1 LREGCSKLKKIFSVI
16 ILAISLT
23 ILSPKFV
30 SALDKPTVS
39 FVGVSQSPLIVGDKE
54 KFYLT
59 TKNAK
64 EVQYRVFLFEEN
76 LNQWTELTTGYTE
89 ITNAQVPYKISPEKV
104 YNLGKYKLSVWVRG
118 KGSNANYDSY
128 YVANLNCVNRDDNNR
143 VYLNGDMKIEK
154 DEYMMGEDVEI
165 NGIENISGM
174 KAPYQYKLHI
184 YNATKNEWTNDITGY
199 SEGKIL
205 WQPKEVG
212 TYVVDVWA
220 MSANSTLWSKINEN
234 PKAKAY
240 EGWKLKVI
248 NITKSNT
255 TLTAFNYSL
264 DRITDIQYGLNG
276 AVTDAL
282 GKWILANRDQIKY
295 YVDPAN
301 FLNVE
306 GKYQFLKLNY
316 TGGISVNEINSVL
329 QDKGVLNEKGQAFL
343 NSAQMYNVSPA
354 YLIAHSFLET
364 GNGKSVLA
372 SGVIVTQVKGVPVT
386 PKVVYNLFG
395 IGAYDAEPIRLGS
408 EYAYTKGW
416 VSVELAIAGGTDW
429 ISKNY
434 INSIAYNQNTLY
446 KMRWNPNST
455 GTHQYA
461 TDIGWASKQTKNIK
475 AIMDKFTNTN
485 LYFDVPKYLY

>member
-1 LREGCSKLKKIFSVI
+1 MKKIFPVI
-16 ILAISLT
+16 ILAISII
-23 ILSPKFV
+23 ILSPKFA
-30 SALDKPTVS
+30 SALDKPTIS
-39 FVGVSQSPLIVGDKE
+39 FVGISQSPLIQGDKE

-64 EVQYRVFLFEEN
+64 EVQYRMFLFEEKRN
-76 LNQWTELTTGYTE
+76 LWTELTSGYTE
-89 ITNAQVPYKISPEKV
+89 VTSAQVPYEISPEKV
-104 YNLGKYKLSVWVRG
+104 FDLGKYKLSVWVRG
-118 KGSNANYDSY
+118 KGSNAEYDSSY
-128 YVANLNCVNRDDNNR
+128 IAYLNCVNRDDNNR
-143 VYLNGDMKIEK
+143 VYLNGDMKIDKE
-154 DEYMMGEDVEI
+154 EYMLGEDVEI

-184 YNATKNEWTNDITGY
+184 YNATKNEWSNDITEY

-205 WQPKEVG
+205 WRPKEAG
-212 TYVVDVWA
+212 TYVIDVWA
-220 MSANSTLWSKINEN
+220 MSANSTLWGKVNEN

-255 TLTAFNYSL
+255 TLTTFNYSL
-264 DRITDIQYGLNG
+264 DKITDIQYGLNG
-276 AVTDAL
+276 AVTDSL
-282 GKWILANRDQIKY
+282 GKWILAKRDEIKY

-301 FLNVE
+301 FLNAE

-316 TGGISVNEINSVL
+316 TGGITVNEINSVL
-329 QDKGVLNEKGQAFL
+329 QGKGVLSEKGQAYL
-343 NSAQMYNVSPA
+343 NSAKTYNVSPA
-354 YLIAHSFLET
+354 YLMAHSFLET
-364 GNGKSVLA
+364 GNGSSVL
-372 SGVIVTQVKGVPVT
+372 SRGVIVTQVKGANVPPRVA
-386 PKVVYNLFG
+386 YNTFG
-395 IGAYDAEPIRLGS
+395 IGAYDSDPIKLGS

-416 VSVELAIAGGTDW
+416 ISVELAIEGGAEW

-434 INSIAYNQNTLY
+434 INSTAYNQNTLY
-446 KMRWNPNST
+446 KMRWNPSST

-475 AIMDKFTNTN
+475 SIMDKFTSTN

>member
-1 LREGCSKLKKIFSVI
+1 MKKNFSVL

-30 SALDKPTVS
+30 SALDKPIVS
-39 FVGVSQSPLIVGDKE
+39 FVGVSQSPLIEGDKE

-59 TKNAK
+59 TQNAK
-64 EVQYRVFLFEEN
+64 EVQYRVFLFEEKRN
-76 LNQWTELTTGYTE
+76 VWTELTTGYTE
-89 ITNAQVPYKISPEKV
+89 ITNALVPYEISPEKIF
-104 YNLGKYKLSVWVRG
+104 NLGKYKLSVWVRA
-118 KGSNANYDSY
+118 KGSSANYDSY
-128 YVANLNCVNRDDNNR
+128 YLAHLNCVNRDDNNR

-154 DEYMMGEDVEI
+154 DEYMVGEDVEI

-174 KAPYQYKLHI
+174 EAPYQYKLHI
-184 YNATKNEWTNDITGY
+184 YNATTNQWTNDITGY
-199 SEGKIL
+199 SQGKIL
-205 WQPKEVG
+205 WKPKEVG
-212 TYVVDVWA
+212 TYVVDIWA
-220 MSANSTLWSKINEN
+220 MSANSTLWSKVIEN

-264 DRITDIQYGLNG
+264 DKITDIQLGLNG
-276 AVTDAL
+276 AVTDVL
-282 GKWILANRDQIKY
+282 GKWTLANRDEIKY

-301 FLNVE
+301 FLSGE

-316 TGGISVNEINSVL
+316 SVGISANEINSVL
-329 QDKGVLNEKGQAFL
+329 SGKGVLNEKGQAFL
-343 NSAQMYNVSPA
+343 NSGQIYNVSPA

-364 GNGKSVLA
+364 GNGSSVLA
-372 SGVIVTQVKGVPVT
+372 SGVIVTQVNGVPVL

-395 IGAYDAEPIRLGS
+395 IGAYDSDPIRLGS

-416 VSVELAIAGGTDW
+416 VSIDNAVAGGADW

-434 INSIAYNQNTLY
+434 INSTIYNQNTLY
-446 KMRWNPNST
+446 KMRWNPKST

-461 TDIGWASKQTKNIK
+461 TDIGWANKQTKNIK
-475 AIMDKFTNTN
+475 TIMDKFANTN